1 MTKTLTLLIGI
12 FLMSTTEVALKLI
25 NSPQINSFQLTFYRF
40 IIGGLFLFALANK
53 TDFKKI
59 LLKRHFMLL
68 SGLSIIFIILS
79 MSFYQI
85 AIQQYLASIVAIIF
99 SLNPIFSSLF
109 DYVLFH
115 KIISRKLGISL
126 AVAVLGMMII
136 IWSNHYFIFSGLIF
150 ATLSSILFGL
160 YSTLSKEYI
169 YKNHSD
175 SITVTSQVFLLGS
188 LYLLILH
195 EIIIISYHSQNFAV
209 KFLGQSLLLKITPHS
224 LLAILY
230 AGIIVTAGGFTVYSI
245 ATHKSPSVSHI
256 IFFLKPAIAPIFV
269 TILLNEKITENAL
282 IGMIIIVIGTGISLI
297 RDPHKTIRD

>member
-1 MTKTLTLLIGI
+1 
-12 FLMSTTEVALKLI
+12 MSTTEVALKLI

-40 IIGGLFLFALANK
+40 IIGGLFLFTLANK
-53 TDFKKI
+53 TDLKKI

-115 KIISRKLGISL
+115 KTISRKLGISL

-188 LYLLILH
+188 LYLWILH
-195 EIIIISYHSQNFAV
+195 EIIIIISYHSQNFAV
-209 KFLGQSLLLKITPHS
+209 KFLGQSLLLNITSHS

-245 ATHKSPSVSHI
+245 ATHKYPSVSHI
-256 IFFLKPAIAPIFV
+256 IFFLKPAIAPIFA